1 MYKKVLGSLAVIAL
15 TACGGSGGGS
25 AGGGGTSEAG
35 QPQPQTGVFV
45 DAEVA
50 NIGYRTESQKN
61 KRTNSAG
68 EFHYLPGETVT
79 FFIGDVTLP
88 AVETRK
94 TITPLDMAD
103 SGDINDPV
111 VVNIA
116 RLLQALDD
124 DPGTDGIS
132 LSDAA
137 HSNAAGLSVAFDS
150 VDFDSEVTNLVAN
163 GSDGVQT
170 SLPSEAD
177 AKAHLQ
183 STLDRIMAAKTDGFD
198 AADLDG
204 TLYKVHADKGEG
216 VVTPITFDADE
227 GTLVIGGG
235 TGEQA
240 DYAVSHGDQVIEI
253 RFTSGPETGNT
264 HYLVFSE
271 YLKQRQAYRVCGF
284 DQAVS
289 GDEALAQA
297 AAGCDDYLTTG
308 LSLANTLRKQ
318 VAPFTARYTYTE
330 TNDSV
335 TGDTKENDI
344 EGPGYNVYC
353 ASEEDV
359 GETFIEQVELRI
371 DIAGGTFTLS
381 GQDDGESYV
390 IDGDVTPDGE
400 LSYSETYPED
410 SPEPDFTSS
419 GSGTFTATFDRA
431 LENLTGTYKETSRTT
446 YEPESV
452 TAECETLSVVTL
464 SLID

>member
-1 MYKKVLGSLAVIAL
+1 MYKRILGSLAVIGL

-50 NIGYRTESQKN
+50 NIGYRTESQKD

-94 TITPLDMAD
+94 TITPLDMAE
-103 SGDINDPV
+103 SGDIDDPV

-116 RLLQALDD
+116 RLLQALDN

-132 LSDAA
+132 LSEAA
-137 HSNAAGLSVAFDS
+137 HSNAVGLPVAFDS
-150 VDFDSEVTNLVAN
+150 DDFDSQVTNLVAN

-183 STLDRIMAAKTDGFD
+183 STLDRIIGAKTDGFD

-216 VVTPITFDADE
+216 VVTPITFDAE
-227 GTLVIGGG
+227 QGTLVIGGG

-253 RFTSGPETGNT
+253 RFTSGPKAGDT

-271 YLKQRQAYRVCGF
+271 YLKERQAYRVCGF
-284 DQAVS
+284 DQATS
-289 GDEALAQA
+289 GDDALVQA
-297 AAGCDDYLTTG
+297 STGCDDYLTTG

-330 TNDSV
+330 TITSV

-353 ASEEDV
+353 ASEEDI
-359 GETFIEQVELRI
+359 GETFTEQVELHI

-381 GQDDGESYV
+381 GQDDGESYQ
-390 IDGDVTPDGE
+390 IDGDVTPGGE
-400 LSYSETYPED
+400 LSYFEIDPEE

-419 GSGTFTATFDRA
+419 GNGTFTATFDRA
-431 LENLTGTYKETSRTT
+431 LKNLSGTYTETSRTT
-446 YEPESV
+446 YTPESL
-452 TAECETLSVVTL
+452 TAECETVSQVTL